1 MFNYQEEHKK
11 LCDLMHEI
19 YIKKNS
25 DYGNSFSD
33 LYDEYGSIISEI
45 HIREKFNRFKQLRTN
60 ESQVGESIE
69 DTLMDMANY
78 CLLTLLEMK
87 KLNSY
92 IDEEVI
98 EENIELEEVQEE
110 VQDST
115 EDVTEEM
122 ISDHLMTGHFKYQDP
137 DLLIRTSGEQRI
149 SNFLLWQ
156 LAYSE
161 LAFSDKNWPD
171 FDEDDLKQ
179 FVNDYKH
186 RNRRFGKVD
195 ESDS

>member
-1 MFNYQEEHKK
+1 MFNYKGEHKK
-11 LCDLMHEI
+11 LCDLMHET

-45 HIREKFNRFKQLRTN
+45 HIREKFDRFKQLRTN

-115 EDVTEEM
+115 EDATEEIVVKSM
-122 ISDHLMTGHFKYQDP
+122 HKDEEIKSQFKRENHDTEY
-137 DLLIRTSGEQRI
+137 L
-149 SNFLLWQ
+149 
-156 LAYSE
+156 
-161 LAFSDKNWPD
+161 
-171 FDEDDLKQ
+171 FDGTTEEEIEKIKSAKGCLK
-179 FVNDYKH
+179 
-186 RNRRFGKVD
+186 
-195 ESDS
+195 

>member
-92 IDEEVI
+92 VDEEVV
-98 EENIELEEVQEE
+98 EEDIELEEI
-110 VQDST
+110 QDPT
-115 EDVTEEM
+115 ENTTEEIVVKSM
-122 ISDHLMTGHFKYQDP
+122 HKDEEIKSEFKRENHDTEY
-137 DLLIRTSGEQRI
+137 L
-149 SNFLLWQ
+149 
-156 LAYSE
+156 
-161 LAFSDKNWPD
+161 
-171 FDEDDLKQ
+171 FDGATKEEIKKIKSAKGCLK
-179 FVNDYKH
+179 
-186 RNRRFGKVD
+186 
-195 ESDS
+195 

>member
-1 MFNYQEEHKK
+1 MDPTSCHLY
-11 LCDLMHEI
+11 EI

-92 IDEEVI
+92 VDEEVA
-98 EENIELEEVQEE
+98 EEDIELEEVQ
-110 VQDST
+110 DPT
-115 EDVTEEM
+115 ENATEEIVVKSM
-122 ISDHLMTGHFKYQDP
+122 HKDEEIKSEFKRENHDTEY
-137 DLLIRTSGEQRI
+137 L
-149 SNFLLWQ
+149 
-156 LAYSE
+156 
-161 LAFSDKNWPD
+161 
-171 FDEDDLKQ
+171 FDGATKEEIKKIKSAKGCLK
-179 FVNDYKH
+179 
-186 RNRRFGKVD
+186 
-195 ESDS
+195 

>member
-92 IDEEVI
+92 VAEEVA
-98 EENIELEEVQEE
+98 EEDIELEEVK
-110 VQDST
+110 DAT
-115 EDVTEEM
+115 ENATEEIVVKSM
-122 ISDHLMTGHFKYQDP
+122 HKDEEIKSEFKRENHDTEY
-137 DLLIRTSGEQRI
+137 L
-149 SNFLLWQ
+149 
-156 LAYSE
+156 
-161 LAFSDKNWPD
+161 
-171 FDEDDLKQ
+171 FDGATKEEIKKIKSAKGCLK
-179 FVNDYKH
+179 
-186 RNRRFGKVD
+186 
-195 ESDS
+195 

>member
-1 MFNYQEEHKK
+1 MFNYQEKHKK

-92 IDEEVI
+92 VDEEVA
-98 EENIELEEVQEE
+98 EEDIELEEVQ
-110 VQDST
+110 DPT
-115 EDVTEEM
+115 ENATEEIVVKSM
-122 ISDHLMTGHFKYQDP
+122 HKDEEIKSEFKRENHDTEY
-137 DLLIRTSGEQRI
+137 L
-149 SNFLLWQ
+149 
-156 LAYSE
+156 
-161 LAFSDKNWPD
+161 
-171 FDEDDLKQ
+171 FDGATKEEIKKIKSAKGCLK
-179 FVNDYKH
+179 
-186 RNRRFGKVD
+186 
-195 ESDS
+195 

>member
-19 YIKKNS
+19 YIKKNN

-92 IDEEVI
+92 VDEEVA
-98 EENIELEEVQEE
+98 EEDIELEEVQ
-110 VQDST
+110 DPT
-115 EDVTEEM
+115 ENATEEM
-122 ISDHLMTGHFKYQDP
+122 VVKSMHKDEEIKSEFKRENHDTEY
-137 DLLIRTSGEQRI
+137 L
-149 SNFLLWQ
+149 
-156 LAYSE
+156 
-161 LAFSDKNWPD
+161 
-171 FDEDDLKQ
+171 FDGATKEEIKKIKSAKGCLK
-179 FVNDYKH
+179 
-186 RNRRFGKVD
+186 
-195 ESDS
+195 

>member
-92 IDEEVI
+92 VDEEVV
-98 EENIELEEVQEE
+98 EENIELEEVQ
-110 VQDST
+110 DPT
-115 EDVTEEM
+115 ENVTEEIVVKSM
-122 ISDHLMTGHFKYQDP
+122 HKDEEIKSEFKRENHDTEY
-137 DLLIRTSGEQRI
+137 L
-149 SNFLLWQ
+149 
-156 LAYSE
+156 
-161 LAFSDKNWPD
+161 
-171 FDEDDLKQ
+171 FDGATKEEIKKIKSAKGCLK
-179 FVNDYKH
+179 
-186 RNRRFGKVD
+186 
-195 ESDS
+195 

>member
-1 MFNYQEEHKK
+1 MFNYKEEHKK
-11 LCDLMHEI
+11 LCDLMHET

-78 CLLTLLEMK
+78 CLLTLLEIK

-92 IDEEVI
+92 VDEEVA
-98 EENIELEEVQEE
+98 EEDIELEEVQ
-110 VQDST
+110 DPT
-115 EDVTEEM
+115 ENATEEIVVKSM
-122 ISDHLMTGHFKYQDP
+122 HKDEEIKSEFKRENHDTEY
-137 DLLIRTSGEQRI
+137 L
-149 SNFLLWQ
+149 
-156 LAYSE
+156 
-161 LAFSDKNWPD
+161 
-171 FDEDDLKQ
+171 FDEATKEEIEKIKSAKGCLK
-179 FVNDYKH
+179 
-186 RNRRFGKVD
+186 
-195 ESDS
+195 

>member
-60 ESQVGESIE
+60 ESKVGESIE

-92 IDEEVI
+92 VDEEVA
-98 EENIELEEVQEE
+98 EEDIELEEVQ
-110 VQDST
+110 DPT
-115 EDVTEEM
+115 ENATEEIVVKSM
-122 ISDHLMTGHFKYQDP
+122 HKDEEIKSEFKRENHDTEY
-137 DLLIRTSGEQRI
+137 L
-149 SNFLLWQ
+149 
-156 LAYSE
+156 
-161 LAFSDKNWPD
+161 
-171 FDEDDLKQ
+171 FDGATKEEIKKIKSAKGCLK
-179 FVNDYKH
+179 
-186 RNRRFGKVD
+186 
-195 ESDS
+195 

>member
-92 IDEEVI
+92 VDEEVA
-98 EENIELEEVQEE
+98 EEDIELEEVQ
-110 VQDST
+110 DPT
-115 EDVTEEM
+115 ENAAEEM
-122 ISDHLMTGHFKYQDP
+122 VVKSMHKDEEIKSEFKRENHDTEY
-137 DLLIRTSGEQRI
+137 L
-149 SNFLLWQ
+149 
-156 LAYSE
+156 
-161 LAFSDKNWPD
+161 
-171 FDEDDLKQ
+171 FDGATKEEIKKIKSAKGCLK
-179 FVNDYKH
+179 
-186 RNRRFGKVD
+186 
-195 ESDS
+195 

>member
-92 IDEEVI
+92 VDGEVV
-98 EENIELEEVQEE
+98 EENIELEEVQ
-110 VQDST
+110 DPT
-115 EDVTEEM
+115 ENATEEIVVKSM
-122 ISDHLMTGHFKYQDP
+122 YKDEEIKSEFKRENHDTEY
-137 DLLIRTSGEQRI
+137 L
-149 SNFLLWQ
+149 
-156 LAYSE
+156 
-161 LAFSDKNWPD
+161 
-171 FDEDDLKQ
+171 FDGATKEEIKKIKSAKGCLK
-179 FVNDYKH
+179 
-186 RNRRFGKVD
+186 
-195 ESDS
+195 

>member
-78 CLLTLLEMK
+78 CLLTLLEIK

-92 IDEEVI
+92 IDEEVV
-98 EENIELEEVQEE
+98 EENIELEEVK
-110 VQDST
+110 DPT
-115 EDVTEEM
+115 EDATEEIVAKSM
-122 ISDHLMTGHFKYQDP
+122 HK
-137 DLLIRTSGEQRI
+137 
-149 SNFLLWQ
+149 
-156 LAYSE
+156 
-161 LAFSDKNWPD
+161 
-171 FDEDDLKQ
+171 DEDIKSEFKRENHDTEYLFDGATKEEIKKIKSAKGCLK
-179 FVNDYKH
+179 
-186 RNRRFGKVD
+186 
-195 ESDS
+195 

>member
-92 IDEEVI
+92 VDEEVA
-98 EENIELEEVQEE
+98 EEDIELEE

-115 EDVTEEM
+115 EDTTEE
-122 ISDHLMTGHFKYQDP
+122 IVVKSTHKDEEIKSEFKRENHDTEY
-137 DLLIRTSGEQRI
+137 L
-149 SNFLLWQ
+149 
-156 LAYSE
+156 
-161 LAFSDKNWPD
+161 
-171 FDEDDLKQ
+171 FDGATKEEIKKIKSAKGCLK
-179 FVNDYKH
+179 
-186 RNRRFGKVD
+186 
-195 ESDS
+195 

>member
-1 MFNYQEEHKK
+1 MFNYKEEHKK

-92 IDEEVI
+92 VDEEVV
-98 EENIELEEVQEE
+98 EENIELEEVQ
-110 VQDST
+110 DPT
-115 EDVTEEM
+115 ENATEEIVVKSM
-122 ISDHLMTGHFKYQDP
+122 HKDEEIKSEFKRENHDTEY
-137 DLLIRTSGEQRI
+137 L
-149 SNFLLWQ
+149 
-156 LAYSE
+156 
-161 LAFSDKNWPD
+161 
-171 FDEDDLKQ
+171 FDGATKEEIKKIKSAKGCLK
-179 FVNDYKH
+179 
-186 RNRRFGKVD
+186 
-195 ESDS
+195 

>member
-87 KLNSY
+87 KLKSY
-92 IDEEVI
+92 VDEEVA
-98 EENIELEEVQEE
+98 EEDIELEEVQ
-110 VQDST
+110 DPT
-115 EDVTEEM
+115 ENATEEIVVKSM
-122 ISDHLMTGHFKYQDP
+122 HKDEEIKSEFKRENHDTEY
-137 DLLIRTSGEQRI
+137 L
-149 SNFLLWQ
+149 
-156 LAYSE
+156 
-161 LAFSDKNWPD
+161 
-171 FDEDDLKQ
+171 FDGATKEEIKKIKSAKGCLK
-179 FVNDYKH
+179 
-186 RNRRFGKVD
+186 
-195 ESDS
+195 

>member
-92 IDEEVI
+92 VDEEVA
-98 EENIELEEVQEE
+98 EEDIELEEVQ
-110 VQDST
+110 DPT
-115 EDVTEEM
+115 ENATEEIVVKSM
-122 ISDHLMTGHFKYQDP
+122 HKDEEIKSEFKRENHDTEY
-137 DLLIRTSGEQRI
+137 L
-149 SNFLLWQ
+149 
-156 LAYSE
+156 
-161 LAFSDKNWPD
+161 
-171 FDEDDLKQ
+171 FDEATKEEIEKIKSAKGCLK
-179 FVNDYKH
+179 
-186 RNRRFGKVD
+186 
-195 ESDS
+195 

>member
-98 EENIELEEVQEE
+98 KENIELEEVQEE

-115 EDVTEEM
+115 EDAIEVRVVKSMHKDEEIKSEFKRENHDTEY
-122 ISDHLMTGHFKYQDP
+122 L
-137 DLLIRTSGEQRI
+137 
-149 SNFLLWQ
+149 
-156 LAYSE
+156 
-161 LAFSDKNWPD
+161 
-171 FDEDDLKQ
+171 FDGATKEEIKKIKSAKGCLK
-179 FVNDYKH
+179 
-186 RNRRFGKVD
+186 
-195 ESDS
+195 

>member
-45 HIREKFNRFKQLRTN
+45 HIREKFDRFKQLRTN

-92 IDEEVI
+92 VDEEVA
-98 EENIELEEVQEE
+98 EEDIELEEVQ
-110 VQDST
+110 DPT
-115 EDVTEEM
+115 ENATEEIVVKSM
-122 ISDHLMTGHFKYQDP
+122 HKDEEIKSEFKRENHDTEY
-137 DLLIRTSGEQRI
+137 L
-149 SNFLLWQ
+149 
-156 LAYSE
+156 
-161 LAFSDKNWPD
+161 
-171 FDEDDLKQ
+171 FDGATKEEIKKIKSAKGCLK
-179 FVNDYKH
+179 
-186 RNRRFGKVD
+186 
-195 ESDS
+195 

>member
-11 LCDLMHEI
+11 LCDLMHET

-92 IDEEVI
+92 VDEEAV
-98 EENIELEEVQEE
+98 EEDIELEEVQ
-110 VQDST
+110 DPT
-115 EDVTEEM
+115 ENATEEIVVKSM
-122 ISDHLMTGHFKYQDP
+122 HKDEEIKSEFKRENHDTEY
-137 DLLIRTSGEQRI
+137 L
-149 SNFLLWQ
+149 
-156 LAYSE
+156 
-161 LAFSDKNWPD
+161 
-171 FDEDDLKQ
+171 FDGATKEEIKKIKSAKGCLK
-179 FVNDYKH
+179 
-186 RNRRFGKVD
+186 
-195 ESDS
+195 

>member
-60 ESQVGESIE
+60 ESQVEESIE

-92 IDEEVI
+92 VDEEVA
-98 EENIELEEVQEE
+98 EEDIELEEVQ
-110 VQDST
+110 DPT
-115 EDVTEEM
+115 ENATEEIVVKSM
-122 ISDHLMTGHFKYQDP
+122 HKDEEIKSEFKRENHDTEY
-137 DLLIRTSGEQRI
+137 L
-149 SNFLLWQ
+149 
-156 LAYSE
+156 
-161 LAFSDKNWPD
+161 
-171 FDEDDLKQ
+171 FDGATKEEIKKIKSAKGCLK
-179 FVNDYKH
+179 
-186 RNRRFGKVD
+186 
-195 ESDS
+195 

>member
-11 LCDLMHEI
+11 LCDLMHET

-110 VQDST
+110 VQDLAKDT
-115 EDVTEEM
+115 TEE
-122 ISDHLMTGHFKYQDP
+122 IVVKSTRKDIKSEFKRENHDTEY
-137 DLLIRTSGEQRI
+137 L
-149 SNFLLWQ
+149 
-156 LAYSE
+156 
-161 LAFSDKNWPD
+161 
-171 FDEDDLKQ
+171 FDEATKEEIEKIKSAKGCLK
-179 FVNDYKH
+179 
-186 RNRRFGKVD
+186 
-195 ESDS
+195 

>member
-1 MFNYQEEHKK
+1 MFNYKEEHKK
-11 LCDLMHEI
+11 LCDLMHET

-69 DTLMDMANY
+69 DTLIDMANY

-92 IDEEVI
+92 VDEEVV
-98 EENIELEEVQEE
+98 EENIELEEVQ
-110 VQDST
+110 DPT
-115 EDVTEEM
+115 ENATEEIVVKSM
-122 ISDHLMTGHFKYQDP
+122 HKDEEIKSEFKRENHDTEY
-137 DLLIRTSGEQRI
+137 L
-149 SNFLLWQ
+149 
-156 LAYSE
+156 
-161 LAFSDKNWPD
+161 
-171 FDEDDLKQ
+171 FDGATKEEIKKIKSAKGCLK
-179 FVNDYKH
+179 
-186 RNRRFGKVD
+186 
-195 ESDS
+195 

>member
-92 IDEEVI
+92 IDEEAI
-98 EENIELEEVQEE
+98 EEDIELEEVQEE

-115 EDVTEEM
+115 EDTTEEIVVKSM
-122 ISDHLMTGHFKYQDP
+122 HKDEEIKSEFKRENHDTEY
-137 DLLIRTSGEQRI
+137 L
-149 SNFLLWQ
+149 
-156 LAYSE
+156 
-161 LAFSDKNWPD
+161 
-171 FDEDDLKQ
+171 FDGATKEEIKKIKSAKGCLK
-179 FVNDYKH
+179 
-186 RNRRFGKVD
+186 
-195 ESDS
+195 

>member
-1 MFNYQEEHKK
+1 MFNYKEEHKK

-92 IDEEVI
+92 VDEEVV
-98 EENIELEEVQEE
+98 EEDIELEEVQ
-110 VQDST
+110 DPT
-115 EDVTEEM
+115 ENVTEEIVVKSM
-122 ISDHLMTGHFKYQDP
+122 HKDKEIKSEFKRENHDTEY
-137 DLLIRTSGEQRI
+137 L
-149 SNFLLWQ
+149 
-156 LAYSE
+156 
-161 LAFSDKNWPD
+161 
-171 FDEDDLKQ
+171 FDGATKEEIKKIKSAKGCLK
-179 FVNDYKH
+179 
-186 RNRRFGKVD
+186 
-195 ESDS
+195 

>member
-1 MFNYQEEHKK
+1 MFNYKEEHKK

-92 IDEEVI
+92 IDEEVV
-98 EENIELEEVQEE
+98 EENIELEEVQ
-110 VQDST
+110 DPT
-115 EDVTEEM
+115 ENATEEIVVKSM
-122 ISDHLMTGHFKYQDP
+122 HKDEEIKSEFKRENHDTEY
-137 DLLIRTSGEQRI
+137 L
-149 SNFLLWQ
+149 
-156 LAYSE
+156 
-161 LAFSDKNWPD
+161 
-171 FDEDDLKQ
+171 FDGATKEEIKKIKSAKGCLK
-179 FVNDYKH
+179 
-186 RNRRFGKVD
+186 
-195 ESDS
+195 

>member
-92 IDEEVI
+92 IDEEVA
-98 EENIELEEVQEE
+98 EEDIELEEVQ
-110 VQDST
+110 DPT
-115 EDVTEEM
+115 ENVTEEIVVKSM
-122 ISDHLMTGHFKYQDP
+122 HKDEEIKSEFKRENHDTEY
-137 DLLIRTSGEQRI
+137 L
-149 SNFLLWQ
+149 
-156 LAYSE
+156 
-161 LAFSDKNWPD
+161 
-171 FDEDDLKQ
+171 FDGATKEEIKKIKSAKGCLK
-179 FVNDYKH
+179 
-186 RNRRFGKVD
+186 
-195 ESDS
+195 

>member
-92 IDEEVI
+92 IDEEAI
-98 EENIELEEVQEE
+98 EEDIELEEVQ
-110 VQDST
+110 DPT
-115 EDVTEEM
+115 ENATEEIVVKSM
-122 ISDHLMTGHFKYQDP
+122 HEDEEIKSEFKRENHDTEY
-137 DLLIRTSGEQRI
+137 L
-149 SNFLLWQ
+149 
-156 LAYSE
+156 
-161 LAFSDKNWPD
+161 
-171 FDEDDLKQ
+171 FDGATKEEIKKIKSAKGCLK
-179 FVNDYKH
+179 
-186 RNRRFGKVD
+186 
-195 ESDS
+195 

>member
-92 IDEEVI
+92 VDEEVA
-98 EENIELEEVQEE
+98 EEDIELEE

-115 EDVTEEM
+115 EDTTEEIVVKSM
-122 ISDHLMTGHFKYQDP
+122 HK
-137 DLLIRTSGEQRI
+137 
-149 SNFLLWQ
+149 
-156 LAYSE
+156 
-161 LAFSDKNWPD
+161 
-171 FDEDDLKQ
+171 DEDIKSEFKRENHDTEYLFDGATKEEIKKIKSAKGCLK
-179 FVNDYKH
+179 
-186 RNRRFGKVD
+186 
-195 ESDS
+195 

>member
-92 IDEEVI
+92 IDEEVV
-98 EENIELEEVQEE
+98 EEDIELEEVQ
-110 VQDST
+110 DPT
-115 EDVTEEM
+115 ENATEEIVVKSM
-122 ISDHLMTGHFKYQDP
+122 HKDEEIKSEFKRENHDTEY
-137 DLLIRTSGEQRI
+137 L
-149 SNFLLWQ
+149 
-156 LAYSE
+156 
-161 LAFSDKNWPD
+161 
-171 FDEDDLKQ
+171 FDGATKEEIKKIKSAKGCLK
-179 FVNDYKH
+179 
-186 RNRRFGKVD
+186 
-195 ESDS
+195 

>member
-92 IDEEVI
+92 VDEEAV
-98 EENIELEEVQEE
+98 EEDIELEE

-115 EDVTEEM
+115 EDAIEEIVVKSMHKDEEIKSEFKRENHDTEY
-122 ISDHLMTGHFKYQDP
+122 L
-137 DLLIRTSGEQRI
+137 
-149 SNFLLWQ
+149 
-156 LAYSE
+156 
-161 LAFSDKNWPD
+161 
-171 FDEDDLKQ
+171 FDGATKEEIKKIKSAKGCLK
-179 FVNDYKH
+179 
-186 RNRRFGKVD
+186 
-195 ESDS
+195 

>member
-87 KLNSY
+87 KLNNY

-98 EENIELEEVQEE
+98 EENIELEEVQ
-110 VQDST
+110 DST
-115 EDVTEEM
+115 EDTTEEIVVKSM
-122 ISDHLMTGHFKYQDP
+122 HK
-137 DLLIRTSGEQRI
+137 
-149 SNFLLWQ
+149 
-156 LAYSE
+156 
-161 LAFSDKNWPD
+161 
-171 FDEDDLKQ
+171 DEDIKSEFKRENHDTEYLFDGATKEEIKKIKSAKGCLK
-179 FVNDYKH
+179 
-186 RNRRFGKVD
+186 
-195 ESDS
+195 

>member
-92 IDEEVI
+92 IDEEVV
-98 EENIELEEVQEE
+98 EENIELEEVQ
-110 VQDST
+110 DST
-115 EDVTEEM
+115 EDTTEEIVVKSM
-122 ISDHLMTGHFKYQDP
+122 HKDEEIKSEFKRENHDTEY
-137 DLLIRTSGEQRI
+137 L
-149 SNFLLWQ
+149 
-156 LAYSE
+156 
-161 LAFSDKNWPD
+161 
-171 FDEDDLKQ
+171 FDGATKEEIKKIKSAKGCLK
-179 FVNDYKH
+179 
-186 RNRRFGKVD
+186 
-195 ESDS
+195 

>member
-92 IDEEVI
+92 IDEEVA
-98 EENIELEEVQEE
+98 EEDIELEEVQ
-110 VQDST
+110 DPT
-115 EDVTEEM
+115 ENATEEM
-122 ISDHLMTGHFKYQDP
+122 VVKSMHKDEEIKSEFKRENHDTEY
-137 DLLIRTSGEQRI
+137 L
-149 SNFLLWQ
+149 
-156 LAYSE
+156 
-161 LAFSDKNWPD
+161 
-171 FDEDDLKQ
+171 FDGATKEEIKKIKSAKGCLK
-179 FVNDYKH
+179 
-186 RNRRFGKVD
+186 
-195 ESDS
+195 

>member
-1 MFNYQEEHKK
+1 MFNYQEKNKK

-92 IDEEVI
+92 VDEEVV
-98 EENIELEEVQEE
+98 EENIELEEVQ
-110 VQDST
+110 DPT
-115 EDVTEEM
+115 ENATEEIVVKSM
-122 ISDHLMTGHFKYQDP
+122 HKDEEIKSEFKRENHDTEY
-137 DLLIRTSGEQRI
+137 L
-149 SNFLLWQ
+149 
-156 LAYSE
+156 
-161 LAFSDKNWPD
+161 
-171 FDEDDLKQ
+171 FDGATKEEIKKIKSAKGCLK
-179 FVNDYKH
+179 
-186 RNRRFGKVD
+186 
-195 ESDS
+195 

>member
-92 IDEEVI
+92 VDEEVA
-98 EENIELEEVQEE
+98 EEDIELEEVQ
-110 VQDST
+110 DPT
-115 EDVTEEM
+115 ENATEEM
-122 ISDHLMTGHFKYQDP
+122 VVKSMHKDEEIKSEFKRENHDTEY
-137 DLLIRTSGEQRI
+137 L
-149 SNFLLWQ
+149 
-156 LAYSE
+156 
-161 LAFSDKNWPD
+161 
-171 FDEDDLKQ
+171 FDGATKEEIKKIKSAKGCLK
-179 FVNDYKH
+179 
-186 RNRRFGKVD
+186 
-195 ESDS
+195 

>member
-87 KLNSY
+87 KFNSY
-92 IDEEVI
+92 VDEEVA
-98 EENIELEEVQEE
+98 EEDIELEEVQ
-110 VQDST
+110 DPT
-115 EDVTEEM
+115 ENVTEEIVVKSM
-122 ISDHLMTGHFKYQDP
+122 HK
-137 DLLIRTSGEQRI
+137 
-149 SNFLLWQ
+149 
-156 LAYSE
+156 
-161 LAFSDKNWPD
+161 
-171 FDEDDLKQ
+171 DEDIKSEFKRENHDTEYLFDGATKEEIKKIKSAKGCLK
-179 FVNDYKH
+179 
-186 RNRRFGKVD
+186 
-195 ESDS
+195 